1 MKTFVLP
8 ASSAESID
16 RAVEVLRGGGLVA
29 FPTDTVYGLG
39 ALAFNSAAV
48 KRIYVAKDRPPDKAI
63 PVLLSSVEEIDLV
76 AVSVGDRALRLARRY
91 WPGPLTL
98 VVPKSDRVPEAVAAA
113 TVGIRV
119 PDHPVALALLG
130 VSGPLAVSSANLSGN
145 DSPVTA
151 AEALRQLDGRVEIIL
166 DGGTTPGGIP
176 STVADCNG
184 DELVILRPGPL
195 TLQELQAALG

>member
-1 MKTFVLP
+1 VKTLVLP

-16 RAVEVLRGGGLVA
+16 RAARVLRGGGLVA

-39 ALAFNSAAV
+39 ALAFNAAAV
-48 KRIYVAKDRPPDKAI
+48 GRIYAAKDRPADKAI
-63 PVLLSSVEEIDLV
+63 PVLLSSVVDIDLV
-76 AVSVGDRALRLARRY
+76 AVSVGDKALRLAHRY

-98 VVPKSDRVPEAVAAA
+98 VVQKSERVPEAVAAA

-119 PDHPVALALLG
+119 PDHAVALVLLG

-151 AEALRQLDGRVEIIL
+151 VEALRQLDGRVEIIL
-166 DGGTTPGGIP
+166 DGGRTPGGTP
-176 STVADCNG
+176 STVVDCTG

-195 TLQELQAALG
+195 TLQELQAALA

>member
-1 MKTFVLP
+1 MKTLVLP

-16 RAVEVLRGGGLVA
+16 RAARVLRGGGLVA

-39 ALAFNSAAV
+39 ALAFNAAAV
-48 KRIYVAKDRPPDKAI
+48 GRIYAAKDRPADKAI
-63 PVLLSSVEEIDLV
+63 PVLLSSVVDIDLV
-76 AVSVGDRALRLARRY
+76 AVSVRDKALRLAHRY

-98 VVPKSDRVPEAVAAA
+98 VVQKSERVPEAVAAA

-119 PDHPVALALLG
+119 PDHAVALVLLG

-151 AEALRQLDGRVEIIL
+151 VEALRQLDGRVEIIL
-166 DGGTTPGGIP
+166 DGGRTPGGTP
-176 STVADCNG
+176 STVVDCTG

-195 TLQELQAALG
+195 TLQELQAALA